1 MTAPT
6 QETDAFEGMDD
17 DSVIEAATTELMDD
31 TPADVNT
38 DDVLTDDNTD
48 DAPDAAPVDA
58 VAAVEVETPKYVPFE
73 IRTNAGT
80 YVVPNSRFDEK
91 AKTIAFD
98 DSRSWQKFLNLC
110 KEGREYQQ
118 SGKNALKEMRRA
130 LEQKEREP
138 DEEKV
143 QAQVYLQE
151 FKALMTMSEQ
161 ELYDFCMNAR
171 MNWPKIEAKAER
183 QYAERLH
190 QQARLA
196 QEPPEPDVE
205 QIVEE
210 ATNGVSRFIQQT
222 LATEAWATDDVRDE
236 LTAILSDR
244 NMLSQFVYK
253 SPRDEPSFGVRR
265 GQWVADWDKA
275 TEILT
280 QLQKPYQRAAQA
292 TQTATQRVQT
302 TQAVAQTNARAL
314 ARAKPTTPPVAPQKK
329 AAPPRQ
335 RPQDVVKDAMS
346 VWREM
351 NAR

>member
-58 VAAVEVETPKYVPFE
+58 ATVEEVPPAVPFAVNVWGQPYQLPGS
-73 IRTNAGT
+73 T
-80 YVVPNSRFDEK
+80 FDPK
-91 AKTIAFD
+91 NRAIAFASD
-98 DSRSWQKFLNLC
+98 KDFDRARQLLTK
-110 KEGREYQQ
+110 GREFETRGRQEIQQ
-118 SGKNALKEMRRA
+118 LRSELQRRDN
-130 LEQKEREP
+130 EP

-161 ELYDFCMNAR
+161 ELYDFCTNAR
-171 MNWPKIEAKAER
+171 MNWPKIEAKADR
-183 QYAERLH
+183 AYAERLRE
-190 QQARLA
+190 QARTA
-196 QEPPEPDVE
+196 NAPPEPDRE
-205 QIVEE
+205 AIVEE
-210 ATNGVSRFIQQT
+210 ATRGASQFIQST
-222 LATEAWATDDVRDE
+222 LANEAWATPEVRDE
-236 LTAILSDR
+236 LTAILSNPR
-244 NMLSQFVYK
+244 MLSQFVYRTD
-253 SPRDEPSFGVRR
+253 RDVPEYGVRA
-265 GQWVADWDKA
+265 GQWVADWDRA
-275 TEILT
+275 GELLAD
-280 QLQKPYQRAAQA
+280 LQKPYQRAATA
-292 TQTATQRVQT
+292 TQAATQRVQT

-314 ARAKPTTPPVAPQKK
+314 ARAKPTNTPVAPQKK